1 MVAERVADGVL
12 VVGGI
17 EPADERISWTPAV
30 AGRTIPINSYLV
42 VEGAGCVIIDSGL
55 PAHEEIV
62 LAGLEAISAAVQ
74 HMKLVITRGVEF
86 DSIGNLTA
94 ILRAQPVEAV
104 FSHFPSAPWF
114 RLDPRFEADD
124 DGARREAATPFYP
137 LAVDEAIPVAA
148 ESDRLIDV
156 LEPAMRLLQTAW
168 LYDERSGTLFTSDAF
183 GYVLMATGAQSRVVD
198 EDHDRTSLADVEA
211 GLKPKFGWLA
221 DAEVTT
227 TYNAIRATFTELDVQ
242 VIAPTI
248 GCVLRGRSV
257 VRRHV
262 AMVLEVLDRWGRQHA
277 V

>member
-1 MVAERVADGVL
+1 MFAEQVAEGVL

-17 EPADERISWTPAV
+17 ELADERISWTPAV
-30 AGRTIPINSYLV
+30 AGRAIPVNSYLV

-62 LAGLEAISAAVQ
+62 LAGVEAISAAVQ
-74 HMKLVITRGVEF
+74 HLKLVITRGVEF

-94 ILRAQPVEAV
+94 ILRAHSVEAV
-104 FSHFPSAPWF
+104 FSHFPSASWF
-114 RLDPRFEADD
+114 RLDPRFDIED
-124 DGARREAATPFYP
+124 DGARRETATPFRA
-137 LAVDEAIPVAA
+137 LAVGEAIPVAVG
-148 ESDRLIDV
+148 SDRVIDV
-156 LEPAMRLLQTAW
+156 LEPSMRLLQTSW

-183 GYVLMATGAQSRVVD
+183 GYALMAAGARSRIVE
-198 EDHDRTSLADVEA
+198 EDNDTTALADVEA

-227 TYNAIRATFTELDVQ
+227 TCDAIRTTFSELDVQ
-242 VIAPTI
+242 AIAPTI

-262 AMVLEVLDRWGRQHA
+262 AMVLEVLDRWEREDA